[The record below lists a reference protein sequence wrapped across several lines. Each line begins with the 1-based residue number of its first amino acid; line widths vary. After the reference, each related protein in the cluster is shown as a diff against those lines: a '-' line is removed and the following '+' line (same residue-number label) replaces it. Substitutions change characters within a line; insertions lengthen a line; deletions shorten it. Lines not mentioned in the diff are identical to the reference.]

1 MSEEKIN
8 HAPEDAA
15 AAAEA
20 ELNAKL
26 AKPSLMD
33 IFVRGARKGWN
44 IAIDNI
50 IPNVLMAYVCIKIL
64 NVTGLLTLAGKFFAP
79 VMAIWGL
86 PGEAIMVLFSALM
99 SMGGAVGVCMALYN
113 DGGIDERSITIVIP
127 AIYLLGSKIQY
138 LGRLLGTAGVPS
150 RHYPILRYRHVHHEN
165 FDHVKQSSVYTE
177 IKTPFQL
184 YWNGVFYLET
194 TIFAIKKSLFRCKY
208 NLL

>member
-8 HAPEDAA
+8 HAPEDS

-20 ELNAKL
+20 ALNAKL
-26 AKPSLMD
+26 AQPSLMD

-64 NVTGLLTLAGKFFAP
+64 NVTGLLALAGKFFAP
-79 VMAIWGL
+79 VMALWGL

-113 DGGIDERSITIVIP
+113 DGGIDERAITIVIP

-138 LGRLLGTAGVPS
+138 LGRFARHRRRAFQTLPGSDRHLLHQR
-150 RHYPILRYRHVHHEN
+150 RHCHVHHEN
-165 FDHVKQSSVYTE
+165 FDHVICLKMFYQNSVPDNLE
-177 IKTPFQL
+177 RSFFFFLTPFDSK
-184 YWNGVFYLET
+184 ET
-194 TIFAIKKSLFRCKY
+194 LF
-208 NLL
+208 LL

>member
-50 IPNVLMAYVCIKIL
+50 IPNVMHQNLKRYRTADSGRQIL
-64 NVTGLLTLAGKFFAP
+64 
-79 VMAIWGL
+79 
-86 PGEAIMVLFSALM
+86 
-99 SMGGAVGVCMALYN
+99 
-113 DGGIDERSITIVIP
+113 RSC
-127 AIYLLGSKIQY
+127 YGHLGSS
-138 LGRLLGTAGVPS
+138 RRSNHGTVQCA
-150 RHYPILRYRHVHHEN
+150 HVH
-165 FDHVKQSSVYTE
+165 
-177 IKTPFQL
+177 
-184 YWNGVFYLET
+184 GR
-194 TIFAIKKSLFRCKY
+194 RCWC
-208 NLL
+208 LHGAL

>member
-99 SMGGAVGVCMALYN
+99 SSSDLLMSMGGAVGVCMALYN

-150 RHYPILRYRHVHHEN
+150 RHYPILLSISFLN
-165 FDHVKQSSVYTE
+165 AGIAMFIMKILTM
-177 IKTPFQL
+177 
-184 YWNGVFYLET
+184 
-194 TIFAIKKSLFRCKY
+194 
-208 NLL
+208 

>member
-86 PGEAIMVLFSALM
+86 PGEAIMVLFSVRSCPWAALLVSAWRFITTAA
-99 SMGGAVGVCMALYN
+99 SMNARLPSLSPLSTSWVPRSNIWAVCWVLPAFLP
-113 DGGIDERSITIVIP
+113 DIIRSCS
-127 AIYLLGSKIQY
+127 AFLS
-138 LGRLLGTAGVPS
+138 
-150 RHYPILRYRHVHHEN
+150 
-165 FDHVKQSSVYTE
+165 
-177 IKTPFQL
+177 
-184 YWNGVFYLET
+184 
-194 TIFAIKKSLFRCKY
+194 
-208 NLL
+208 

>member
-86 PGEAIMVLFSALM
+86 PGEAIMVLFSCL
-99 SMGGAVGVCMALYN
+99 LYT
-113 DGGIDERSITIVIP
+113 S
-127 AIYLLGSKIQY
+127 
-138 LGRLLGTAGVPS
+138 PS
-150 RHYPILRYRHVHHEN
+150 PRDTR
-165 FDHVKQSSVYTE
+165 
-177 IKTPFQL
+177 
-184 YWNGVFYLET
+184 
-194 TIFAIKKSLFRCKY
+194 
-208 NLL
+208 

>member
-127 AIYLLGSKIQY
+127 LS
-138 LGRLLGTAGVPS
+138 TSWVPRS
-150 RHYPILRYRHVHHEN
+150 NIWAVCWALPAFLPDIIRSYSAFL
-165 FDHVKQSSVYTE
+165 S
-177 IKTPFQL
+177 
-184 YWNGVFYLET
+184 
-194 TIFAIKKSLFRCKY
+194 
-208 NLL
+208 

>member
-113 DGGIDERSITIVIP
+113 DGGIVIP

-150 RHYPILRYRHVHHEN
+150 RHYPILLSISFLN
-165 FDHVKQSSVYTE
+165 AGIAMFIMKILTM
-177 IKTPFQL
+177 
-184 YWNGVFYLET
+184 
-194 TIFAIKKSLFRCKY
+194 
-208 NLL
+208 

>member
-86 PGEAIMVLFSALM
+86 PGEAIMVLFSAIVH
-99 SMGGAVGVCMALYN
+99 GRRCWCRMALYN

-150 RHYPILRYRHVHHEN
+150 RHYPILLSISFLN
-165 FDHVKQSSVYTE
+165 AGIAMFIMKILTM
-177 IKTPFQL
+177 
-184 YWNGVFYLET
+184 
-194 TIFAIKKSLFRCKY
+194 
-208 NLL
+208 

>member
-86 PGEAIMVLFSALM
+86 PGEAVSSVLFSALM
-99 SMGGAVGVCMALYN
+99 SMGGAVVGVCMALYN

-138 LGRLLGTAGVPS
+138 LGRLLGTAGVTFPDIIRS
-150 RHYPILRYRHVHHEN
+150 CLSISFLNAGIAMFIMKIL
-165 FDHVKQSSVYTE
+165 TM
-177 IKTPFQL
+177 
-184 YWNGVFYLET
+184 
-194 TIFAIKKSLFRCKY
+194 
-208 NLL
+208 

>member
-8 HAPEDAA
+8 HAPEDS

-20 ELNAKL
+20 ALNAKL
-26 AKPSLMD
+26 AQPSLMD

-64 NVTGLLTLAGKFFAP
+64 NVTGLLALAGKFFAP
-79 VMAIWGL
+79 VMALWGL

-113 DGGIDERSITIVIP
+113 DGGIDERAITIVIP

-138 LGRLLGTAGVPS
+138 LGRLLGTPGVPYKK
-150 RHYPILRYRHVHHEN
+150 YPVMIGIY
-165 FDHVKQSSVYTE
+165 
-177 IKTPFQL
+177 
-184 YWNGVFYLET
+184 
-194 TIFAIKKSLFRCKY
+194 IKKASIDKLIIKIFTM
-208 NLL
+208 

>member
-138 LGRLLGTAGVPS
+138 LGRSFQTLSDPAQHFFPEC
-150 RHYPILRYRHVHHEN
+150 RYRHVHHEN
-165 FDHVKQSSVYTE
+165 FDHVKQSSVYSE
-177 IKTPFQL
+177 IKLHSSYTGMEF
-184 YWNGVFYLET
+184 F
-194 TIFAIKKSLFRCKY
+194 I
-208 NLL
+208 

>member
-150 RHYPILRYRHVHHEN
+150 RHYPILLSISFLN
-165 FDHVKQSSVYTE
+165 A
-177 IKTPFQL
+177 L
-184 YWNGVFYLET
+184 
-194 TIFAIKKSLFRCKY
+194 SLIHI
-208 NLL
+208 

>member
-1 MSEEKIN
+1 
-8 HAPEDAA
+8 
-15 AAAEA
+15 
-20 ELNAKL
+20 
-26 AKPSLMD
+26 MD

-127 AIYLLGSKIQY
+127 AIYLLG
-138 LGRLLGTAGVPS
+138 RLLGTAGVPS
-150 RHYPILRYRHVHHEN
+150 RHYPILLSISFLN
-165 FDHVKQSSVYTE
+165 AGIAMFIMKILTM
-177 IKTPFQL
+177 
-184 YWNGVFYLET
+184 
-194 TIFAIKKSLFRCKY
+194 
-208 NLL
+208 

>member
-99 SMGGAVGVCMALYN
+99 SMALYN

-150 RHYPILRYRHVHHEN
+150 RHYPILLSISFLN
-165 FDHVKQSSVYTE
+165 AGIAMFIMKILTM
-177 IKTPFQL
+177 
-184 YWNGVFYLET
+184 
-194 TIFAIKKSLFRCKY
+194 
-208 NLL
+208 